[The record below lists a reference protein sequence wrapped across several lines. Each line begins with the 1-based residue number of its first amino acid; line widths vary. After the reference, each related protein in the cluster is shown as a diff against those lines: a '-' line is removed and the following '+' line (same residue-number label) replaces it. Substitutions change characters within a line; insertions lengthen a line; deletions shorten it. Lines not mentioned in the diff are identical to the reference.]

1 MRNSRLVYSTDFGR
15 ACPDCGQPMD
25 ECRGTCRK
33 SSVKPASDGI
43 VRVRRETKGRNGKTV
58 TTVSGLPLGE
68 DGLREFASQLKRQ
81 CGTGGSIKD
90 GVIIIQGD
98 HCDAL
103 IPVIQKHGYTVKR
116 SGG

>member
-1 MRNSRLVYSTDFGR
+1 VRNSRLVYSTDFGR
-15 ACPDCGQPMD
+15 ACPDCGIPMD

-33 SSVKPASDGI
+33 SAVKPAGDGV
-43 VRVRRETKGRNGKTV
+43 VRVRRETQGRNGKTV
-58 TTVSGLPLGE
+58 TTISGLPLDE
-68 DGLREFASQLKRQ
+68 DDLREFASQLKRQ
-81 CGTGGSIKD
+81 CGTGGSIKG

-103 IPVIQKHGYTVKR
+103 IPVIQQHGNTDKR